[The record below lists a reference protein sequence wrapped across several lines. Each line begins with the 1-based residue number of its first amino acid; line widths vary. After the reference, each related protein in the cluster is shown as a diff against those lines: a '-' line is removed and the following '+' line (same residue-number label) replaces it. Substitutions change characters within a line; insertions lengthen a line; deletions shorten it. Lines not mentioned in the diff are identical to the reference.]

1 MDVRA
6 QLVPVEIR
14 VPQVLADTVVQMWW
28 VLLVPAVSVVQRVTL
43 GLLVQRV
50 LGVLAVQLVP
60 TVHRVVLAR
69 QASVVLLVTLV

>member
-28 VLLVPAVSVVQRVTL
+28 VLVVPAVSVVQRVTL

>member
-69 QASVVLLVTLV
+69 QASVVLLATLV

>member
-28 VLLVPAVSVVQRVTL
+28 VLVVPAVSVVQRVTL

-69 QASVVLLVTLV
+69 QASVVLLATLV